1 MTRPAATGGTL
12 RTGVRSTTRPG
23 PGRRRACGTLHAMTA
38 PADPGATPL
47 TERSPAPD
55 LARGGMLLLIALAN
69 AHTYLVADGRRGYP
83 AALDAADRVVVLL
96 QMALVDGRAYPL
108 FALLFGYGVTQ
119 LAWRRA
125 AAGLP
130 AWRVEALVRRRG
142 AWMVLI
148 GAVHAVLLFAGD
160 IVGAYGL
167 VAVIAAGVLVH
178 GSERAL
184 RTTAAVGIGL
194 GVLLG
199 ALAGIPGSPEL
210 AALRST
216 AAPDPV
222 GALVLRAVEWL
233 AGGLGVGALSVFGM
247 VALGAWAARRRLL
260 DDPAAHR
267 ALLGRVAAG
276 GITAGVL
283 LGLPFALVAAQLWT
297 APPLGVALA
306 LSAVHTLGGCAAGAG
321 YAALFGLLARRGA
334 AEGAVG
340 RAVTAVGRRSL
351 SCYLAQSVS
360 FALLLPAWAVGLG
373 AVATVVQT
381 ALLAVG
387 TWLVIL
393 LVAAVSDRAGYRG
406 PAEVLLRRLTYG
418 RPAPAS

>member
-1 MTRPAATGGTL
+1 
-12 RTGVRSTTRPG
+12 
-23 PGRRRACGTLHAMTA
+23 MTA

-69 AHTYLVADGRRGYP
+69 AHTFLVADGWRGYP
-83 AALDAADRVVVLL
+83 AALDAVDRVVVLL
-96 QMALVDGRAYPL
+96 QMTLVDGRAYPL

-119 LAWRRA
+119 LAWRRS

-167 VAVIAAGVLVH
+167 VAVVAAGVLVW

-184 RTTAAVGIGL
+184 RATAAVGIGL

-210 AALRST
+210 SALRST
-216 AAPDPV
+216 AVSDPL
-222 GALVLRAVEWL
+222 GALVQRVVEWL
-233 AGGLGVGALSVFGM
+233 AGGLGGALSVFGM
-247 VALGAWAARRRLL
+247 VALGAWAARRRVL

-267 ALLGRVAAG
+267 ALLGRVATG

-306 LSAVHTLGGCAAGAG
+306 LSTVHTLGGCAAGAG
-321 YAALFGLLARRGA
+321 YAALFGLLARSGA
-334 AEGAVG
+334 AVGPVG

-373 AVATVVQT
+373 AVATVVQA

-393 LVAAVSDRAGYRG
+393 LVAVASDRAGYRG

-418 RPAPAS
+418 RPAGLHPGPA

>member
-1 MTRPAATGGTL
+1 
-12 RTGVRSTTRPG
+12 
-23 PGRRRACGTLHAMTA
+23 MTA

-69 AHTYLVADGRRGYP
+69 AHTFLVADGRRGYP
-83 AALDAADRVVVLL
+83 AALDGADRVVVLL
-96 QMALVDGRAYPL
+96 QMTLVDGRAYPL

-119 LAWRRA
+119 LAWRRS

-167 VAVIAAGVLVH
+167 VAVVAAGVLVW

-184 RTTAAVGIGL
+184 RATAAVGIGL

-210 AALRST
+210 SALRST
-216 AAPDPV
+216 AVSDPL
-222 GALVLRAVEWL
+222 GALVQRVVEWL
-233 AGGLGVGALSVFGM
+233 VGGLGGALSVFGM

-321 YAALFGLLARRGA
+321 YAALFGLLALRGA

-373 AVATVVQT
+373 AVATVAQA

-393 LVAAVSDRAGYRG
+393 LVAVVSDRAGYRG

-418 RPAPAS
+418 RPAGLHPGPA